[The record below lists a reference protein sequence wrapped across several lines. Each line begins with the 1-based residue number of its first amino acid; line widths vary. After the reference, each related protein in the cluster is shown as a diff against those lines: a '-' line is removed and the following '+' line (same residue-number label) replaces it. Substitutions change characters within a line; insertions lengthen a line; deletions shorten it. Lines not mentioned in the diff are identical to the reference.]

1 VISVVDTV
9 FPIVI
14 LLTIHKMP
22 NKATLIKEAQKY
34 LAKGQVDKAI
44 ETWEKLIKEYPDG
57 NTYNALGDLYLKKGD
72 KKNSLEAFHKA
83 ATFFMNEGFSLKALG
98 LFKKILNIN
107 PSDPDAL
114 FALGQI
120 NEERGLKIDAIKYYL
135 SAADSLTKEGQK
147 EKLFEIYERIITIS
161 PSNVPFR
168 VKVAEIY
175 IKEGLLSEAARE
187 YLNVARLYEEKE
199 ETEKA
204 LEYYQKSLEI
214 QPSNKETITG
224 LTNFYMRAG
233 NLDLAVEQM
242 KNAISLFPQDTD
254 VYLRCAEI
262 YSDVER
268 FDDAIACLSLVTE
281 KDPSNVAAAR
291 LFGKIYIKNGDR
303 EKAWT
308 KYRNVLDEMLL
319 DMNSDDAIELL
330 ESFKD
335 IDPLETGKRL
345 VTLYRQHGKNQKVA
359 EELIALAT
367 MFTEKGMQ
375 KEAVNCYRE
384 ALLITPADDSLR
396 AIIADLEREIRAAH
410 VSIKEAKTVDEAIA
424 EGEVFLQYG
433 LYEDARNLLEDL
445 REKAP
450 DNIELHLKLE
460 ALYMNTDNKD
470 KAITECLVLY
480 DLYGN
485 AGDTEA
491 RDRIIKEA
499 FSINPED
506 PRLLGKGETPVQE
519 ETVPVPPGEG
529 LSVEDYS
536 EEIAEADFYA
546 KQGLKDEAKE
556 ILEKLQKLF
565 PEREEIKQ
573 KLIALKAVE
582 AEEESPLGAEKKILG
597 KEITPEP
604 ILDSDILSI
613 FNEFKKG
620 LDTKIDEK
628 DHETHYNLGLAYR
641 EIGLIDDAIREFQLS
656 RDNPQAFL
664 SSSSMLSMC
673 YQEKGLY
680 SLAIE
685 VLKSTVETMKDR
697 DEAYWALKYDLAEV
711 YEKNGNLKE
720 AFDTYTE
727 VYGWNAGFRD
737 VPEKMK
743 QLEVQIQQS
752 AEKGKSKDQKAR
764 ISYL

>member
-1 VISVVDTV
+1 
-9 FPIVI
+9 
-14 LLTIHKMP
+14 MP
-22 NKATLIKEAQKY
+22 NKATLIKEAQQY
-34 LAKGQVDKAI
+34 LAKGQVDKAV
-44 ETWEKLIKEYPDG
+44 ETWEKLIKECPDG

-72 KKNSLEAFHKA
+72 KKSSMEAFHKA

-107 PSDPDAL
+107 PSHPDAL

-135 SAADSLTKEGQK
+135 SAADSLTKEGRK

-175 IKEGLLSEAARE
+175 IKEGLFSEAARE

-199 ETEKA
+199 EMEKA

-214 QPSNKETITG
+214 QPSNKETISG
-224 LTNFYMRAG
+224 ITNFYIKAG
-233 NLDLAVEQM
+233 NLDLAIQQM

-262 YSDVER
+262 YSAMER
-268 FDDAIACLSLVTE
+268 FDDAITCLSTVTE

-308 KYRNVLDEMLL
+308 KYLNVLDEMLL

-345 VTLYRQHGKNQKVA
+345 VTLHRQNGKNQKVA
-359 EELIALAT
+359 EELIALGSI
-367 MFTEKGMQ
+367 FTEKGMQ

-410 VSIKEAKTVDEAIA
+410 VSIKEDKTVDEAIA

-450 DNIELHLKLE
+450 DNIELHLKLKS
-460 ALYMNTDNKD
+460 LYMNTDNKN
-470 KAITECLVLY
+470 KAITECLALR
-480 DLYGN
+480 DLYAN
-485 AGDTEA
+485 TDDTEA

-506 PRLLGKGETPVQE
+506 PRLIGTGETPVQE
-519 ETVPVPPGEG
+519 EEVPVPPGEG
-529 LSVEDYS
+529 LSIDNYS
-536 EEIAEADFYA
+536 EEIEEADFYA

-565 PEREEIKQ
+565 PEREEIRQ
-573 KLIALKAVE
+573 KLIALKAI
-582 AEEESPLGAEKKILG
+582 EEESSLAAEKKMLE

-604 ILDSDILSI
+604 VLDSDVLSI
-613 FNEFKKG
+613 FNDFKKG

-628 DHETHYNLGLAYR
+628 DHETHYNLGLAYK
-641 EIGLIDDAIREFQLS
+641 EIGLIDDAIKEFQLS

-685 VLKSTVETMKDR
+685 VLNGAVEKMKDR
-697 DEAYWALKYDLAEV
+697 DEAYWAFKYDLAEV
-711 YEKNGNLKE
+711 YGKNGNLKE

-737 VPEKMK
+737 VLEKMK

-752 AEKGKSKDQKAR
+752 AEKGKSRDQKAR

>member
-1 VISVVDTV
+1 MIQVVDTV

-14 LLTIHKMP
+14 LLTVYEMP

-44 ETWEKLIKEYPDG
+44 ETWEKLIKECPDG

-72 KKNSLEAFHKA
+72 KKNSAEAFHKA

-114 FALGQI
+114 FAIGQI

-135 SAADSLTKEGQK
+135 SAVDSLTKEGKK
-147 EKLFEIYERIITIS
+147 EKLFEIYEKIITIS

-175 IKEGLLSEAARE
+175 IKEGLVSEAARE

-199 ETEKA
+199 EMEKA

-214 QPSNKETITG
+214 QPSNKETIIG
-224 LTNFYMRAG
+224 ITNFYMRAG
-233 NLDLAVEQM
+233 NLDLAIEQM
-242 KNAISLFPQDTD
+242 KNAVSLFPQDTD
-254 VYLRCAEI
+254 VYLRSAEI
-262 YSDVER
+262 YSAAER

-291 LFGKIYIKNGDR
+291 LFGKICIKNGDR

-308 KYRNVLDEMLL
+308 MYLNVLDEMLL

-345 VTLYRQHGKNQKVA
+345 VTLYRQHGENQKA
-359 EELIALAT
+359 AGELIALGSV
-367 MFTEKGMQ
+367 FEEKGMQ

-396 AIIADLEREIRAAH
+396 AKIADLEREIRAAH
-410 VSIKEAKTVDEAIA
+410 VSIKEDKTVDEAIA

-445 REKAP
+445 CEKAP
-450 DNIELHLKLE
+450 DNIELHLKLKS
-460 ALYMNTDNKD
+460 LYMNTNNKN
-470 KAITECLVLY
+470 KAITECLILF

-485 AGDTEA
+485 AGDAEA

-506 PRLLGKGETPVQE
+506 PRLIGKEETPAKE

-529 LSVEDYS
+529 LSIEDYS
-536 EEIAEADFYA
+536 EEIVEADFYA

-556 ILEKLQKLF
+556 ILEKLQRLF
-565 PEREEIKQ
+565 PEREEIRQ
-573 KLIALKAVE
+573 KLIALKA
-582 AEEESPLGAEKKILG
+582 AEEVEESPLGAEKKPIE
-597 KEITPEP
+597 KETTPEP
-604 ILDSDILSI
+604 VLDSDILSI

-620 LDTKIDEK
+620 LETEIDEK
-628 DHETHYNLGLAYR
+628 DHETHYNLGLAYK
-641 EIGLIDDAIREFQLS
+641 ELGLIDDAIKEFQVS
-656 RDNPQAFL
+656 RDNPQTFL

-673 YQEKGLY
+673 YKEKGLY

-685 VLKSTVETMKDR
+685 VLNSTVEKIKDR
-697 DEAYWALKYDLAEV
+697 DETYWALKYDLAEA
-711 YEKNGNLKE
+711 YEKNGNLQE
-720 AFDTYTE
+720 AFNTYTE

-743 QLEVQIQQS
+743 QVEVQMQQS
-752 AEKGKSKDQKAR
+752 AEKGKSRDQKAR

>member
-1 VISVVDTV
+1 MIPVVDTV

-14 LLTIHKMP
+14 LLTVYEMP

-34 LAKGQVDKAI
+34 LAKGQLDKAI
-44 ETWEKLIKEYPDG
+44 ETWEKLIKECPDG

-72 KKNSLEAFHKA
+72 KKNSVEAFHKA

-135 SAADSLTKEGQK
+135 SAVDSLTKEGKK
-147 EKLFEIYERIITIS
+147 EKLFEIYEKIITIS

-175 IKEGLLSEAARE
+175 IKEGLVSEAAKE

-199 ETEKA
+199 EMEKA

-214 QPSNKETITG
+214 QPSNKETIVG
-224 LTNFYMRAG
+224 ITNFYMRAG
-233 NLDLAVEQM
+233 NLDLAIEQM
-242 KNAISLFPQDTD
+242 KNAVSLFPQDTD

-262 YSDVER
+262 YSAAER
-268 FDDAIACLSLVTE
+268 LDDAIACLSLVTE

-291 LFGKIYIKNGDR
+291 LFGKICIKNGDR

-308 KYRNVLDEMLL
+308 KYLNVLDEMLL

-335 IDPLETGKRL
+335 IDPLETGKKL
-345 VTLYRQHGKNQKVA
+345 ATLYRQHGENQKVA
-359 EELIALAT
+359 EELIALGSV
-367 MFTEKGMQ
+367 FEEKGMQ

-396 AIIADLEREIRAAH
+396 AKIADLEREIRAAH
-410 VSIKEAKTVDEAIA
+410 VSIKEDKTVDEAIA

-445 REKAP
+445 CEKAP
-450 DNIELHLKLE
+450 DNIELHLKLKS
-460 ALYMNTDNKD
+460 LYMNTNNKD
-470 KAITECLVLY
+470 NAITECLILF

-485 AGDTEA
+485 AGDAEA

-506 PRLLGKGETPVQE
+506 PRLIGKEETTAKE
-519 ETVPVPPGEG
+519 ETVPIPPGEG
-529 LSVEDYS
+529 LSIEDYS
-536 EEIAEADFYA
+536 EEIVEADFYA

-556 ILEKLQKLF
+556 ILEKLQRLF
-565 PEREEIKQ
+565 PEREEIRQ
-573 KLIALKAVE
+573 KLLLLKA
-582 AEEESPLGAEKKILG
+582 AEEVEESPTGAEKKTIE
-597 KEITPEP
+597 KETTPEP
-604 ILDSDILSI
+604 VLDSDILSI

-620 LDTKIDEK
+620 LETEIDEK
-628 DHETHYNLGLAYR
+628 DHETHYNLGLAYK
-641 EIGLIDDAIREFQLS
+641 ELGLIDDAIKEFQMS
-656 RDNPQAFL
+656 RDNPQTFL

-673 YQEKGLY
+673 YKEKALY

-685 VLKSTVETMKDR
+685 VLNSTVGKIKDR
-697 DEAYWALKYDLAEV
+697 NEAYWALKYDLAEA
-711 YEKNGNLKE
+711 YERNGNLKE
-720 AFDTYTE
+720 AFNTYTE

-743 QLEVQIQQS
+743 QVEVQMQQS
-752 AEKGKSKDQKAR
+752 AEKGKSRDQKAR

>member
-1 VISVVDTV
+1 MIPVVDTV

-14 LLTIHKMP
+14 LLTVYEMP

-44 ETWEKLIKEYPDG
+44 ETWEKLIKECPDG

-72 KKNSLEAFHKA
+72 KKNSVEAFHKA

-135 SAADSLTKEGQK
+135 SAVDSLTKEGKK
-147 EKLFEIYERIITIS
+147 EKLFEIYEKIITIS

-168 VKVAEIY
+168 VKVAEVY
-175 IKEGLLSEAARE
+175 IKEGLVSEAARE

-199 ETEKA
+199 EMEKA

-214 QPSNKETITG
+214 QPSNKETIIG
-224 LTNFYMRAG
+224 ITNFYMRAG
-233 NLDLAVEQM
+233 NLDLAIEQM
-242 KNAISLFPQDTD
+242 KNAVSLFPQDTD
-254 VYLRCAEI
+254 VYLRSAEI
-262 YSDVER
+262 YSAAER

-291 LFGKIYIKNGDR
+291 LFGKICIKNGDR

-308 KYRNVLDEMLL
+308 MYLNVLDEMLL

-345 VTLYRQHGKNQKVA
+345 VTLYRQHDENQKA
-359 EELIALAT
+359 AGELITLGSV
-367 MFTEKGMQ
+367 FEEKGMQ

-396 AIIADLEREIRAAH
+396 AKIADLEREIRAAH
-410 VSIKEAKTVDEAIA
+410 VSIKEDKTVDEAIA

-445 REKAP
+445 CEKAP
-450 DNIELHLKLE
+450 DNIELHLKLKS
-460 ALYMNTDNKD
+460 LYMNTNNKD
-470 KAITECLVLY
+470 KAITECLILF

-485 AGDTEA
+485 AGDAEA

-506 PRLLGKGETPVQE
+506 PRLIGKEETPAKE

-529 LSVEDYS
+529 LSIGDYS
-536 EEIAEADFYA
+536 EEIVEADFYA

-556 ILEKLQKLF
+556 ILEKLQRLF
-565 PEREEIKQ
+565 PEREEIRQ
-573 KLIALKAVE
+573 KLIALKA
-582 AEEESPLGAEKKILG
+582 AEEVEESPLGAEKKPIE
-597 KEITPEP
+597 KETTPEP
-604 ILDSDILSI
+604 VLDSDILSI

-620 LDTKIDEK
+620 LETEIDEK
-628 DHETHYNLGLAYR
+628 DHETHYNLGLAYK
-641 EIGLIDDAIREFQLS
+641 ELGLIDDAIKEFQVS
-656 RDNPQAFL
+656 RDNPQTFL

-673 YQEKGLY
+673 YKEKGLY

-685 VLKSTVETMKDR
+685 VLNSTVEKIKDR
-697 DEAYWALKYDLAEV
+697 DETYWALKYDLAEA
-711 YEKNGNLKE
+711 YERNGNLQE
-720 AFDTYTE
+720 AFNTYTE

-743 QLEVQIQQS
+743 QVEVQMQQS
-752 AEKGKSKDQKAR
+752 AEKGKSRDQKAR

>member
-22 NKATLIKEAQKY
+22 NKATLIKEAQQY
-34 LAKGQVDKAI
+34 LAKGQVDKAV
-44 ETWEKLIKEYPDG
+44 ETWEKLIKECPDG

-72 KKNSLEAFHKA
+72 KKSSMEAFHKA

-107 PSDPDAL
+107 PSHPDAL

-135 SAADSLTKEGQK
+135 SAADSLTKEGRK

-175 IKEGLLSEAARE
+175 IKEGLFSEAARE

-199 ETEKA
+199 EMEKA

-214 QPSNKETITG
+214 QPSNKETISG
-224 LTNFYMRAG
+224 ITNFYIKAG
-233 NLDLAVEQM
+233 NLDLAIQQM

-262 YSDVER
+262 YSAMER
-268 FDDAIACLSLVTE
+268 FDDAITCLSTVTE

-308 KYRNVLDEMLL
+308 KYLNVLDEMLL

-345 VTLYRQHGKNQKVA
+345 VTLHRQNGKNQKVA
-359 EELIALAT
+359 EELIALGSI
-367 MFTEKGMQ
+367 FTEKGMQ

-410 VSIKEAKTVDEAIA
+410 VSIKEDKTVDEAIA

-450 DNIELHLKLE
+450 DNIELHLKLKS
-460 ALYMNTDNKD
+460 LYMNTDNKN
-470 KAITECLVLY
+470 KAITECLALR
-480 DLYGN
+480 DLYAN
-485 AGDTEA
+485 TDDTEA

-506 PRLLGKGETPVQE
+506 PRLIGTGETPVQE
-519 ETVPVPPGEG
+519 EEVPVPPGEG
-529 LSVEDYS
+529 LSIDNYS
-536 EEIAEADFYA
+536 EEIEEADFYA

-565 PEREEIKQ
+565 PEREEIRQ
-573 KLIALKAVE
+573 KLIALKAI
-582 AEEESPLGAEKKILG
+582 EEESSLAAEKKMLE

-604 ILDSDILSI
+604 VLDSDVLSI
-613 FNEFKKG
+613 FNDFKKG

-628 DHETHYNLGLAYR
+628 DHETHYNLGLAYK
-641 EIGLIDDAIREFQLS
+641 EIGLIDDAIKEFQLS

-685 VLKSTVETMKDR
+685 VLNGAVEKMKDR
-697 DEAYWALKYDLAEV
+697 DEAYWAFKYDLAEV
-711 YEKNGNLKE
+711 YGKNGNLKE

-737 VPEKMK
+737 VLEKMK

-752 AEKGKSKDQKAR
+752 AEKGKSRDQKAR

>member
-1 VISVVDTV
+1 VVDTV

-14 LLTIHKMP
+14 LLTIYKMP

-34 LAKGQVDKAI
+34 LAKGQVDKAV
-44 ETWEKLIKEYPDG
+44 ETWEKLVKECPDG

-72 KKNSLEAFHKA
+72 KKSSMEAFHKA

-135 SAADSLTKEGQK
+135 SAADSLTKEGRK

-175 IKEGLLSEAARE
+175 IKEGLFSEAARE
-187 YLNVARLYEEKE
+187 YLNVARLFEEKE
-199 ETEKA
+199 EMEKA

-214 QPSNKETITG
+214 QPSNKETIAG
-224 LTNFYMRAG
+224 ITNFYMKAG
-233 NLDLAVEQM
+233 NLDLAIQQM

-262 YSDVER
+262 YSAMER
-268 FDDAIACLSLVTE
+268 FDDAITCLSTVTE
-281 KDPSNVAAAR
+281 KDPSNVTAAR

-308 KYRNVLDEMLL
+308 KYLNVLDEMLL

-345 VTLYRQHGKNQKVA
+345 VTLHRQNGKNQKVT
-359 EELIALAT
+359 EELIALGSI
-367 MFTEKGMQ
+367 FTEKGMQ

-410 VSIKEAKTVDEAIA
+410 VSTKEDKTVEEAIA

-450 DNIELHLKLE
+450 DNIELHLKLKS
-460 ALYMNTDNKD
+460 LYMNTDNKN
-470 KAITECLVLY
+470 KAITECLALR
-480 DLYGN
+480 DLYAN
-485 AGDTEA
+485 TGDTEA

-506 PRLLGKGETPVQE
+506 PRLIGTGETPVQE
-519 ETVPVPPGEG
+519 EAVPVPPGEG
-529 LSVEDYS
+529 LSIGDYS
-536 EEIAEADFYA
+536 EEIEEADFYA

-565 PEREEIKQ
+565 PEREEIRQ

-582 AEEESPLGAEKKILG
+582 EESSLGAEKKMLE

-604 ILDSDILSI
+604 VLDSDVLSI
-613 FNEFKKG
+613 FNDFKKG

-628 DHETHYNLGLAYR
+628 DHETHYNLGLAYK
-641 EIGLIDDAIREFQLS
+641 EIGLIDDAIKEFQLS
-656 RDNPQAFL
+656 RDIPQAFL

-685 VLKSTVETMKDR
+685 VLNSAVEKMTDR
-697 DEAYWALKYDLAEV
+697 DEAYWAFKYDLAEV
-711 YEKNGNLKE
+711 YGKNGNLKE

-743 QLEVQIQQS
+743 QLEVQIRQS
-752 AEKGKSKDQKAR
+752 AEKGKSRDQKAR